1 VNLPH
6 GLRAFRHR
14 SFRVFFLGQG
24 VSQFGTWLQLI
35 ATSWLIY
42 RLTGSAF
49 LLGLA
54 TFALQ
59 LPFLVL
65 APVAGVWVDRLPKRR
80 VLLVTN
86 SIACVQAA
94 VMLALVASGR
104 IEPWHL
110 IAGNAVLGLVNAFD
124 SPARQSFLIEMIGGA
139 REDLPNAIALQSL
152 LMNGARFVGPMIGGA
167 VIALWGEV
175 WGFGLNCASYLAVL
189 AALAALRVPVH
200 RPEHTEAGW
209 LVQLAAGFRWA
220 YGFLPSRS
228 MLLLLAVLS
237 IGAQPYQSLA
247 PYFARDVFGGDSQT
261 LGYLIASGGMGAAS
275 GMLYLALRPTVRG
288 LLTIIGYAAAAAGIA
303 LIGFA
308 YTSRLWPA
316 LALVYVTG
324 MGIMLTAGATNTVL
338 QTIVEDRLRARV
350 AAIYIMSF
358 LGMSPLGALA
368 AGWAA
373 HYVGPP
379 AALAAGGVLA
389 LGAAGVYLTR
399 LGAIRRE
406 IRPLYERLGIA
417 PRANQSLR

>member
-1 VNLPH
+1 VNLPL

-14 SFRVFFLGQG
+14 SFRIFFLGQG
-24 VSQFGTWLQLI
+24 VPQFGTWLQLI

-59 LPFLVL
+59 LPFLLL

-80 VLLVTN
+80 VLLATN
-86 SIACVQAA
+86 SIACAQAA
-94 VMLALVASGR
+94 VMLALVATGG

-139 REDLPNAIALQSL
+139 REDLPNAIAFQSL

-175 WGFGLNCASYLAVL
+175 WGFALNCASYVAVL
-189 AALAALRVPVH
+189 AALGALRVAP
-200 RPEHTEAGW
+200 RAGGPAEAGW
-209 LVQLAAGFRWA
+209 RAQLAAGFRWA

-228 MLLLLAVLS
+228 MLLLLAAVS
-237 IGAQPYQSLA
+237 IGAQPYQTLA

-261 LGYLIASGGMGAAS
+261 LGVLIGAGGMGAVS
-275 GMLYLALRPTVRG
+275 GMLYLGLRPTVRG
-288 LLTIIGYAAAAAGIA
+288 LLTVIGYAAAVAGLA
-303 LIGFA
+303 LIAFA
-308 YTSRLWPA
+308 YTPQFWPA
-316 LALVYVTG
+316 LALVYLTG

-358 LGMSPLGALA
+358 LGMSPLGALV

-373 HYVGPP
+373 QRIGPP
-379 AALAAGGVLA
+379 AALAAGGALA
-389 LGAAGVYLTR
+389 FGAACVYLAR
-399 LGAIRRE
+399 LPRIRRE

-417 PRANQSLR
+417 R

>member
-14 SFRVFFLGQG
+14 SFRLFFLGQG

-65 APVAGVWVDRLPKRR
+65 APVAGVWVDRLPKGK
-80 VLLVTN
+80 VLLATN
-86 SIACVQAA
+86 SVACAQAA
-94 VMLALVASGR
+94 AMLALVATGR

-139 REDLPNAIALQSL
+139 RHDLPNAIAFQSL

-175 WGFGLNCASYLAVL
+175 WGFGLNAASYLAVL
-189 AALAALRVPVH
+189 AALAALRVAPRV
-200 RPEHTEAGW
+200 PEQQEAG
-209 LVQLAAGFRWA
+209 LLAQLAAGFRWA
-220 YGFLPSRS
+220 YGFPPSRS
-228 MLLLLAVLS
+228 MLLLLAAVS

-261 LGYLIASGGMGAAS
+261 LGVLIGAGGLGAVS

-288 LLTIIGYAAAAAGIA
+288 LLTVIGYAAAVAGVA

-308 YTSRLWPA
+308 YTPHLWPA
-316 LALVYVTG
+316 LALVYLTG
-324 MGIMLTAGATNTVL
+324 MGIMLTAGAINTVL
-338 QTIVEDRLRARV
+338 QTIVEDRLRARI

-379 AALAAGGVLA
+379 AALAAGGALA
-389 LGAAGVYLTR
+389 FGAACVYLAHLPR
-399 LGAIRRE
+399 LRRE
-406 IRPLYERLGIA
+406 IRPLYERLGIT
-417 PRANQSLR
+417 PMR

>member
-1 VNLPH
+1 VKLPH

-14 SFRVFFLGQG
+14 GFRVFFLGQG
-24 VSQFGTWLQLI
+24 ISQFGTWLQLI

-49 LLGLA
+49 WLGLA
-54 TFALQ
+54 TFSLQ

-65 APVAGVWVDRLPKRR
+65 APVAGVWVDRLNKRK
-80 VLLVTN
+80 VLLATN
-86 SIACVQAA
+86 AIACLQATA
-94 VMLALVASGR
+94 MFALVASGR

-124 SPARQSFLIEMIGGA
+124 SPARQSFLIELVGG
-139 REDLPNAIALQSL
+139 REDLPNAIAFQSM
-152 LMNGARFVGPMIGGA
+152 LMNGARFVGPMIGGV
-167 VIALWGEV
+167 VIALGGEV
-175 WGFGLNCASYLAVL
+175 WGFGLNAASYLAVL
-189 AALAALRVPVH
+189 AALVAMHVAPRVAQQA
-200 RPEHTEAGW
+200 EAGW
-209 LVQLAAGFRWA
+209 LAQLSAGFRWA
-220 YGFLPSRS
+220 YGFAPSRS
-228 MLLLLAVLS
+228 MLLLLAAVS

-261 LGYLIASGGMGAAS
+261 LGILIGAGGMGAVS

-288 LLTIIGYAAAAAGIA
+288 LLTVIGYAAAAAGVA
-303 LIGFA
+303 LVGFA
-308 YTSRLWPA
+308 YTPWLWPA
-316 LALVYVTG
+316 LALVFVTG

-373 HYVGPP
+373 HHVGPP
-379 AALAAGGVLA
+379 AALAAGGLLA
-389 LGAAGVYLTR
+389 FAAACVYLLR
-399 LGAIRRE
+399 LPAIRRE
-406 IRPLYERLGIA
+406 IRPLYERLGIT
-417 PRANQSLR
+417 PRADQSPR